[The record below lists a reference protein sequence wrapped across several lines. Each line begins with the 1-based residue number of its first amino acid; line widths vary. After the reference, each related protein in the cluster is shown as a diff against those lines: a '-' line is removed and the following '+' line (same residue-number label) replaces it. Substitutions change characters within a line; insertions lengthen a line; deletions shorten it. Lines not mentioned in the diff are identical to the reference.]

1 VKSTVHRI
9 VFAVLVVVATLATSG
24 TAHADRVSR
33 LIRILQT
40 ETSYKVR
47 LQVVIALGK
56 IKDSRAVPA
65 LIRALSDANYTV
77 RGVAASTLGNFGD
90 KRALAPLKRI
100 SRSDGNHF
108 VRSQAKRAVAR
119 LSGGG
124 GSGPPRGARFFITI
138 GKMTNK
144 SKIGGSR
151 LSAAF
156 KSALL
161 KEFSK
166 VTGVATPWASS
177 KPSAKVLRKHHL
189 KGFVLDGSIIS
200 LTKKRAGASL
210 ELSCSIRVSLATYP
224 GNSMKAFYS
233 GGASMAVDAS
243 SFKESYAE
251 NLYKEIV
258 EGAAQGAK
266 QHIVR
271 SYLSTQ

>member
-1 VKSTVHRI
+1 M
-9 VFAVLVVVATLATSG
+9 VVATLATSG

-90 KRALAPLKRI
+90 RRALAPLKRI
-100 SRSDGNHF
+100 SRSDSNHF
-108 VRSQAKRAVAR
+108 VRSQAKRAVAN
-119 LSGGG
+119 LSGG
-124 GSGPPRGARFFITI
+124 GSGPPSGARFFITV

-144 SKIGGSR
+144 SQVGGSR

-177 KPSAKVLRKHHL
+177 KPSAKVLRKHRL

-200 LTKKRAGASL
+200 LTKKRAGSSL

>member
-1 VKSTVHRI
+1 VKSNVHRI
-9 VFAVLVVVATLATSG
+9 VLAVLMLVATLATSG
-24 TAHADRVSR
+24 AAHADRVGR
-33 LIRILQT
+33 LIQILQT
-40 ETSYKVR
+40 ESSYKVR

-56 IKDSRAVPA
+56 IKDRRAVPA

-77 RGVAASTLGNFGD
+77 RGVAASTLGNFRD
-90 KRALAPLKRI
+90 KRALTPLKRL
-100 SRSDGNHF
+100 SRSDSNHF
-108 VRSQAKRAVAR
+108 VRSQAKRAVASI
-119 LSGGG
+119 SGRG
-124 GSGPPRGARFFITI
+124 GSGPPRGARFFVTI

-144 SKIGGSR
+144 TSVGGGK

-156 KSALL
+156 KTALL

-166 VTGVATPWASS
+166 VTGVATPWASP
-177 KPSAKVLRKHHL
+177 KPSAKVLRKHRL
-189 KGFVLDGSIIS
+189 KGFVLDGSITS
-200 LTKKRAGASL
+200 LSKKRAGSSF

-243 SFKESYAE
+243 SFKDSYAV
-251 NLYKEIV
+251 NLYKEII
-258 EGAAQGAK
+258 EGAAQGAR